1 MISEPRFAYTL
12 LLTSLSVSCY
22 IRDHAVTDSE
32 DIWAEI
38 LLSPSG
44 YLLQRYTPAL
54 PPPYFDTY
62 AQPCRIT
69 VVYPL
74 GYPTPPS
81 L

>member
-1 MISEPRFAYTL
+1 MVCLHFLAYLTL
-12 LLTSLSVSCY
+12 SALCHV
-22 IRDHAVTDSE
+22 RDHAVTDSE

-44 YLLQRYTPAL
+44 YLLQCYTPAP

-69 VVYPL
+69 VMYPL
-74 GYPTPPS
+74 GHPTPPS
-81 L
+81 V